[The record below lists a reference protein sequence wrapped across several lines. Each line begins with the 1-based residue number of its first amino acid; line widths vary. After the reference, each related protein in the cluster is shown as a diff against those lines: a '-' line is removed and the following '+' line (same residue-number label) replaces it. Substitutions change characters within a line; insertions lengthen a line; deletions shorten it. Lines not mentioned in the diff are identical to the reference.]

1 MSGHKVKKFVLTHTP
16 TLGQLSVVVVILIEN
31 RSIRFHKNVE
41 FQLIEM

>member
-1 MSGHKVKKFVLTHTP
+1 MSGHKVKEFVFTHTP
-16 TLGQLSVVVVILIEN
+16 TLGQLSDVVVIFIEN